1 VGTQDYRGL
10 KVSMRRRAATGVSLN
25 ANYTWS
31 RCMGNATPT
40 SFSQISAGYTKPD
53 DPEFDRGYCDQDR
66 AHLAA
71 VTLGAQLPR
80 FSAPAL
86 RAVASDWRVSG
97 ILSVRSGSRLNITT
111 GRDNAFNGISAQ
123 RVNQVADDVYGAK
136 TLDSYLNASAFAQP
150 DSGTFGNLMYNALS
164 GPGFWSVDLA
174 VSRLFSI
181 SGSHTL
187 EARIE
192 AFNLLNHFNWGN
204 PTTNLTSAQFGRIR
218 SLAGSPRIMQFGVK
232 YGF

>member
-1 VGTQDYRGL
+1 
-10 KVSMRRRAATGVSLN
+10 
-25 ANYTWS
+25 
-31 RCMGNATPT
+31 
-40 SFSQISAGYTKPD
+40 
-53 DPEFDRGYCDQDR
+53 
-66 AHLAA
+66 